1 MGNPKGL
8 LIIFVR
14 SGRMRSLKR
23 KMRKVLCSHIFLLS
37 LQHDNNQWIL
47 NYKVL
52 QHKTTMAIRF
62 LMMLVFLVLSLTDM
76 KAQSGEDD
84 GLTVSGNV
92 YDAELKEPM
101 VQATVQLFRQ
111 RDSTFVG
118 GTVTDL
124 RGNFSVEAP
133 TNGIFKLRISSVGYQ
148 TIEREVTLRRNQS
161 QELGTLL
168 MSSESV
174 MLQEAVVTGRAAQV
188 IVKKDTLVYNPD
200 AYRTPEGSPIEELIK
215 RIPGAEVDEDGN
227 ITINGRAVKK
237 ILLDGKEFMLGDV
250 ESALKNIPLNIIQN
264 MKFYE
269 QQSDQARITGI
280 DDGEKETVL
289 DFTIKK
295 GMNRGYMT
303 NLDVAGGTEHRYA
316 SRGMAS
322 SFTDNTRLV
331 ILGNFNNKDENAGW
345 WNRRGLNAR
354 KMLGA
359 NLNYDDGEKLKMDA
373 NLRWNHR
380 DGDNINENASENFYS
395 ETNRTFSNSYSKN
408 MTRSNN
414 WWGNVRVEWKPDTL
428 TNILFRANGN
438 IGTSDGTTTSASAT
452 FDADPY
458 LYTADPLASLEPSG
472 PLAPYI
478 VNHNRSANLTYGEN
492 KNTWAMLQL
501 YRRLNPRGRSIT
513 LRVEGSL
520 GDSKNRNSSNNEVF
534 LHRIKNQ
541 AGRDST
547 YFTARY
553 STTPSDNK
561 GYVLSFLYSEPL
573 WKGAHLQANYELRY
587 NENKSDRLT
596 YDFSRMP
603 ANPFTNILPEYREW
617 DSWIGGLE
625 PLDDYLDRNLSRYS
639 EYKNYTHNIRLT
651 LRHKQEEYDYN
662 VGFLVQPQRSN
673 FIQDYRGVY
682 VDTVRNV
689 TNLTPTFD
697 FHYKFSDQENI
708 WIQYRGDTRQPEMS
722 QLLDITDDSNPLYIT
737 KGNPGLKPQFTN
749 SLNVYYKNYIQRYK
763 RSVVFYVNY
772 RHIRNSISN
781 MVRYNPETGGS
792 ISQPE
797 NINGNWNVNG
807 GFSLNTALDSAAHW
821 NVGTDT
827 RLRYNNY
834 VSYVAQQQADA
845 AKNTTKTTNINERL
859 TASYRNDWLEVALDG
874 QVNYQHSR
882 NELQPSADLDTW
894 QFTYG
899 GQFLV
904 RLPWDFEVSMNLHE
918 RSRRGY
924 NDASMNTNELL
935 WNGQISK
942 PFLKNKSLIVALNF
956 YDLLGQQS
964 NYERWVNATGRSD
977 TRYNSINSYAML
989 HIRYRLNMFGGK
1001 IDTEGRYDKKWGN
1014 RDQRR

>member
-1 MGNPKGL
+1 ML
-8 LIIFVR
+8 SFV
-14 SGRMRSLKR
+14 G
-23 KMRKVLCSHIFLLS
+23 I
-37 LQHDNNQWIL
+37 
-47 NYKVL
+47 
-52 QHKTTMAIRF
+52 
-62 LMMLVFLVLSLTDM
+62 
-76 KAQSGEDD
+76 KAQSGEDQ

-92 YDAELKEPM
+92 HDAELKEPM
-101 VQATVQLFRQ
+101 VQATVQLFRR

-133 TNGIFKLRISSVGYQ
+133 ANGVYKLRISSVGYQ
-148 TIEREVTLRRNQS
+148 SIEREVTLRRNQS
-161 QELGTLL
+161 QDMGMLL
-168 MSSESV
+168 MSPESV
-174 MLQEAVVTGRAAQV
+174 LLKEAVVTGRAAQV

-227 ITINGRAVKK
+227 ITINGKAVKK

-250 ESALKNIPLNIIQN
+250 ETALKNIPVNIIQN
-264 MKFYE
+264 MKFYD

-280 DDGEKETVL
+280 EDGEKETVI

-303 NLDVAGGTEHRYA
+303 NLDLAAGTEHRYA
-316 SRGMAS
+316 SRGMGS
-322 SFTDNTRLV
+322 SFTDKTRFV

-345 WNRRGLNAR
+345 WNRRGMNAR
-354 KMLGA
+354 KMLGT
-359 NLNYDDGEKLKMDA
+359 NLNYDDGDKLKIDA
-373 NLRWNHR
+373 SVRWNHR
-380 DGDNINENASENFYS
+380 SGDNLNENASESFYS
-395 ETNRTFSNSYSKN
+395 ETSRTYSNSYSQSYS
-408 MTRSNN
+408 RSNN

-428 TNILFRANGN
+428 TNILLRANGS
-438 IGTSDGTTTSASAT
+438 IGTSDGTSTSANAT
-452 FDADPY
+452 FDDDPY
-458 LYTADPLASLEPSG
+458 LYSTDPLASLNVLTSY
-472 PLAPYI
+472 L
-478 VNHNRSANLTYGEN
+478 VNHNNSASLSYGEN
-492 KNTWAMLQL
+492 KNTWAMLQF
-501 YRRLNPRGRSIT
+501 YRRLNPRGRNIT
-513 LRVEGSL
+513 LRVEGNL
-520 GDSKNRNSSNNEVF
+520 GNNKDRSASNNEVF
-534 LHRIKNQ
+534 LHRVKNQ
-541 AGRDST
+541 YDQDST

-553 STTPSDNK
+553 NTTPSDNK
-561 GYVLSFLYSEPL
+561 GYVLSVLYSEPL

-587 NENKSDRLT
+587 SQNKSDRQT
-596 YDFSRMP
+596 YDFSRM
-603 ANPFTNILPEYREW
+603 ATNPFASVSPEYREW
-617 DSWIGGLE
+617 DAWIGGIT
-625 PLDDYLDRNLSRYS
+625 PLDDYLDKNLSRYS

-651 LRHKQEEYDYN
+651 LRHWQEEYDYN
-662 VGFLVQPQRSN
+662 VGFLVQPQHSN

-697 FHYKFSDQENI
+697 FHYKFSDQQNI
-708 WIQYRGDTRQPEMS
+708 WIHYRGDTRQPEMT
-722 QLLDITDDSNPLYIT
+722 QLLDITDDSNPLYIIQ
-737 KGNPGLKPQFTN
+737 GNPGLKPQFTN
-749 SLNVYYKNYIQRYK
+749 SLNVYYNNYIQKYK
-763 RSVVFYVNY
+763 RSIVFYVNY

-792 ISQPE
+792 ISRPE

-807 GFSLNTALDSAAHW
+807 GFTFNTALDSAAHW
-821 NVGTDT
+821 NIGLDS

-859 TASYRNDWLEVALDG
+859 TASYRNNWLEVSLDG
-874 QVNYQHSR
+874 QLNYQHSR
-882 NELQPSADLDTW
+882 NELQPSANLDTW
-894 QFTYG
+894 QFNYG

-904 RLPWDFEVSMNLHE
+904 RLPLDFEVSMNLHE

-989 HIRYRLNMFGGK
+989 HVRYRLNMFGGK

-1014 RDQRR
+1014 RDQRGR